1 MKKFKNILLVND
13 DGYESEAIKLTKVL
27 LLNYAERVVI
37 ASPFNKMSGKS
48 SAITIGKEI
57 EFKEVGEDYY
67 YVKGTPVDCVFFGLY
82 CLNIDFDLVV
92 SGVNE
97 GENLTYDS
105 IYSGTIGAA
114 LEALRQN
121 KNAIAFSCPL
131 NFDLFKKEFNRI
143 MDYIIDND
151 LLSFKYLLN
160 VNLPLGD
167 EVKGIKVVRLSNRED
182 KHYSKVGDNTF
193 LIEREIN
200 YNFEAK
206 DDDWYCFNN
215 SIVSIAPL
223 SANLFKDIYYSELIK
238 KTKNSI

>member
-1 MKKFKNILLVND
+1 
-13 DGYESEAIKLTKVL
+13 
-27 LLNYAERVVI
+27 
-37 ASPFNKMSGKS
+37 
-48 SAITIGKEI
+48 
-57 EFKEVGEDYY
+57 
-67 YVKGTPVDCVFFGLY
+67 
-82 CLNIDFDLVV
+82 
-92 SGVNE
+92 
-97 GENLTYDS
+97 
-105 IYSGTIGAA
+105 
-114 LEALRQN
+114 
-121 KNAIAFSCPL
+121 
-131 NFDLFKKEFNRI
+131 

-167 EVKGIKVVRLSNRED
+167 EVKDIKVVRLSNRED

-200 YNFEAK
+200 YNFESK